1 MENASKALLMAGTIL
16 ISLMVISALV
26 FAYRDLT
33 SEKRQEAENQKVEE
47 IAEFNKS
54 FESYEKDLKGTQ
66 IFSLAN
72 KITDYNE
79 KYVKDMNE
87 GYEEITLT
95 VTTKDGSN
103 AANYYTTLQT
113 KVDNI
118 MKTYKSSNYLEALQE
133 AYDKKENGK
142 IQEKE
147 QADETIKKIKN
158 KIGNAASNKNQIKTD
173 YNQYDEY
180 KAIKNKTFKSDGIT
194 YYSNGRIQSMTYRE
208 SH

>member
-33 SEKRQEAENQKVEE
+33 SVKRQESENQKVEE

-79 KYVKDMNE
+79 KYVKNMNE

-95 VTTKDGSN
+95 VTTKNESN
-103 AANYYTTLQT
+103 SANYYTALQT
-113 KVDNI
+113 TVDNI

-147 QADETIKKIKN
+147 QADTTIKEIED
-158 KIGNAASNKNQIKTD
+158 KIGNMNKQKINNDFMK
-173 YNQYDEY
+173 YNEY
-180 KAIKNKTFKSDGIT
+180 KIIKNATFKSGGVT
-194 YYSNGRIQSMTYRE
+194 YYSNGRIQSMTYIQN
-208 SH
+208 

>member
-54 FESYEKDLKGTQ
+54 FESYGKELKGAQ
-66 IFSLAN
+66 MFSLAN
-72 KITDYNE
+72 KITDYNA
-79 KYVKDMNE
+79 KYAGKD
-87 GYEEITLT
+87 GYEAITLT
-95 VTTKDGSN
+95 VNSN
-103 AANYYTTLQT
+103 GNTENAQYYTGLQT
-113 KVDNI
+113 GVDNI
-118 MKTYKSSNYLEALQE
+118 MKKYKSSNYLEALHE
-133 AYDKKENGK
+133 AYEKQTRGSQ
-142 IQEKE
+142 QEKE
-147 QADETIKKIKN
+147 QADKTIEEITKKIGDNAKIEHLSKINEEYDTYN
-158 KIGNAASNKNQIKTD
+158 KYKT
-173 YNQYDEY
+173 
-180 KAIKNKTFKSDGIT
+180 IKNKTFKSDGIT